1 MQQHPEAVIFDLD
14 GTLVDNIP
22 FHAEA
27 FARFGERRGLGTFDP
42 ATGRRMMG
50 RRNSDVFRAL
60 LHRPLEPGEL
70 TELEEE
76 KEALY
81 RELSSGRLA
90 PLPGLLELLGVLES
104 RSIPAAVAT
113 SAPAPNVAH
122 TLRELGLDARLTRVV
137 RGDEVPRGK
146 PHPDVFI
153 AAARAV
159 GAEPGRCLAFEDAPS
174 GIAAALGA
182 GMRCVALATTFPR
195 EDLLTFDPAPD
206 LVVADYREFLASA
219 LGAPLFPS
227 SLSPSGSVGA

>member
-1 MQQHPEAVIFDLD
+1 MPERPEAVIFDLD
-14 GTLVDNIP
+14 GTLADNIP

-42 ATGRRMMG
+42 ETGRRMMG
-50 RRNSDVFRAL
+50 RRNSDVFREL
-60 LHRPLEPGEL
+60 LRRSLEPGEL
-70 TELEEE
+70 DELEEE

-81 RELSSGRLA
+81 RELSAGRLT

-104 RSIPAAVAT
+104 RSIPTAVAT
-113 SAPAPNVAH
+113 SAPAPNVVH
-122 TLRELGLDARLTRVV
+122 TLRELRLDARLTRVV

-153 AAARAV
+153 AAARSV
-159 GAEPGRCLAFEDAPS
+159 GAEPERCLAFEDAPS
-174 GIAAALGA
+174 GVAAAHGA

-195 EDLLTFDPAPD
+195 EDLLNLDPAPD

-219 LGAPLFPS
+219 LGSLFFPS
-227 SLSPSGSVGA
+227 ALSPSGGVGA